1 MITNP
6 LNVVVLAAAA
16 LLGASWLVPASAN
29 ENDPPK
35 AALIG
40 TEKAAAASAKEND
53 SAKAALVA
61 TEKSAAFAATRTIRH
76 KPVVRLARNES
87 APSRGCSWLGCSG
100 YTIVGVGF

>member
-35 AALIG
+35 AAPVVAEKAAAAFAKEDDSSKAAPVV
-40 TEKAAAASAKEND
+40 TEKAAA
-53 SAKAALVA
+53 
-61 TEKSAAFAATRTIRH
+61 FAASRTIRH